1 MKSLYNISGILPAQ
15 CRSNPNDCGIS
26 WNEHRKVERVKR
38 EDIIRV
44 EAPDLSAHL
53 KEIIDGCMIKL
64 RSQYAELSR
73 ISEKSSV
80 ALKELGIH
88 EETLKPI
95 DLQTIQVGDTVRL
108 VGSRTITKWPHGN
121 LEVGK
126 DYKVIKCDKDC
137 DEGMSV
143 SVSSSSRGIYFW
155 IFNEDLML
163 VESA

>member
-1 MKSLYNISGILPAQ
+1 MKSLYNKSGILPALFMNS
-15 CRSNPNDCGIS
+15 RVDCGIAWS
-26 WNEHRKVERVKR
+26 EHRRVEPVKR

-53 KEIIDGCMIKL
+53 KETIDGCMIKL

-95 DLQTIQVGDTVRL
+95 DPQTIKVGDTVRL
-108 VGSRTITKWPHGN
+108 VGNGN

-137 DEGMSV
+137 DEGMSI
-143 SVSSSSRGIYFW
+143 SVSYNWNGKYFW
-155 IFNEDLML
+155 IYDEDLVL

>member
-15 CRSNPNDCGIS
+15 CRANPHDCGIS

-108 VGSRTITKWPHGN
+108 VGDLFSSQKWSVNFTKYQYY
-121 LEVGK
+121 EVIMVDRENRCGMP
-126 DYKVIKCDKDC
+126 VMIRNDK
-137 DEGMSV
+137 
-143 SVSSSSRGIYFW
+143 GINNWMFG
-155 IFNEDLML
+155 EDLVL
-163 VESA
+163 VEQA